1 MLLGMNSLQRRLQDD
16 LKTALKAGQ
25 RSEIDVLRFLLAQIH
40 NREIENR
47 SHGKDLPLA
56 DEEVLEVLSKE
67 AKKRKEAIEL
77 FKKGDR
83 GDLVQKEET
92 EIVILGKYLPEELPR
107 ETIEKEVEEIIT
119 LGHKDFG
126 SVMREAM
133 KKMKGRVESRM
144 VGEIIKE
151 KLGSSEE

>member
-1 MLLGMNSLQRRLQDD
+1 MDSLQTRLQND

-25 RSEIDVLRFLLAQIH
+25 GTETGVLRFRLCQIY
-40 NREIENR
+40 NREIEHR
-47 SHGKDLPLA
+47 SQGKDLPLA
-56 DEEVLEVLSKE
+56 HEEILDVLSKE

-77 FKKGDR
+77 FKKGNR

-92 EIVILGKYLPEELPR
+92 EIAFVTKYLPEELPR
-107 ETIEKEVEEIIT
+107 ETIEKEVEELIA

-126 SVMREAM
+126 SVMKEAM
-133 KKMKGRVESRM
+133 KKMKGRAESRL

-151 KLGSSEE
+151 KLGSSGE

>member
-1 MLLGMNSLQRRLQDD
+1 MDSLQTRLQDD
-16 LKTALKAGQ
+16 LKTALKAGE
-25 RSEIDVLRFLLAQIH
+25 RTETGVLRFLLAQIH

-47 SHGKDLPLA
+47 SHGKDLPLTH
-56 DEEVLEVLSKE
+56 EEVIEVLSKE
-67 AKKRKEAIEL
+67 AKKIKESIEL
-77 FKKGDR
+77 FKKGNR
-83 GDLVQKEET
+83 GDLVQKEEA
-92 EIVILGKYLPEELPR
+92 EIVIVTKYLPEELPR
-107 ETIEKEVEEIIT
+107 ETIEKEVEKLIA

-151 KLGSSEE
+151 KLGSS